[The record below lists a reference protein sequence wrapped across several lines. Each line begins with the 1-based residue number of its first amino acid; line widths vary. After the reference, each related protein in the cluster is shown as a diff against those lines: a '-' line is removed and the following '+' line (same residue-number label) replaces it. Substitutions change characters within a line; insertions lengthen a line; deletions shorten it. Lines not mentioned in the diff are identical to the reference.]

1 MMDDCLYYDYHIT
14 STLLLIVYM
23 YDVSLV
29 INEWGVMDVREYN
42 NNSYIYNLRSFMLFI
57 YHVII

>member
-14 STLLLIVYM
+14 STLLLIVYI

-29 INEWGVMDVREYN
+29 INEWGVDGCPW
-42 NNSYIYNLRSFMLFI
+42 I
-57 YHVII
+57 